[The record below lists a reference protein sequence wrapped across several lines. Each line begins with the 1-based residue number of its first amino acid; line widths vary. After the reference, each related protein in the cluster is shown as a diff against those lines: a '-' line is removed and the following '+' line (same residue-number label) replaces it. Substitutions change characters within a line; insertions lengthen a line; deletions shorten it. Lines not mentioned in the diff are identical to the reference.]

1 MTQKQNRFIN
11 LGLMLAG
18 TLMALLIGWGII
30 SLLPTA
36 YDRQANTD
44 LGVIEFQLGMG
55 DLFFAESYLV
65 RPPDDPTIVLSR
77 HRLAWDDDGFRVPA
91 QPAQTYD
98 ILVLG
103 DSYTEATNV
112 ALPYP
117 DVLAELTGKAVRNL
131 GFRGYGPLDVVEI
144 AQEFA
149 DGFAGDALI
158 VGVFGGNDIANLQNS
173 LNQDVF
179 DLPTVRLADQT
190 TFSLADAY
198 EPSDDTDYIYP
209 VTLDIGG
216 EQVDVAFLNGYIR
229 EHNIRQE
236 DLLQSI
242 YADELV
248 QSWQDIQ
255 SVVAED
261 TCVIIAYLPSRPELY
276 LEHIIEEDQRRII
289 FPLRTRKVLDEA
301 TLTFVSVD
309 DVTIEYDELIA
320 NMPAMRQGIAQL
332 AQENG
337 FAFVDV
343 TQAMQTALPT
353 NGLLHYAYDTHP
365 NQRGH
370 DVMAQAI
377 ADYLATNPCG

>member
-158 VGVFGGNDIANLQNS
+158 VVFFGGNDIANLQNS
-173 LNQDVF
+173 LNQDV
-179 DLPTVRLADQT
+179 
-190 TFSLADAY
+190 
-198 EPSDDTDYIYP
+198 
-209 VTLDIGG
+209 
-216 EQVDVAFLNGYIR
+216 
-229 EHNIRQE
+229 
-236 DLLQSI
+236 
-242 YADELV
+242 
-248 QSWQDIQ
+248 
-255 SVVAED
+255 
-261 TCVIIAYLPSRPELY
+261 
-276 LEHIIEEDQRRII
+276 
-289 FPLRTRKVLDEA
+289 
-301 TLTFVSVD
+301 
-309 DVTIEYDELIA
+309 LIC
-320 NMPAMRQGIAQL
+320 QL
-332 AQENG
+332 
-337 FAFVDV
+337 
-343 TQAMQTALPT
+343 
-353 NGLLHYAYDTHP
+353 
-365 NQRGH
+365 
-370 DVMAQAI
+370 
-377 ADYLATNPCG
+377 